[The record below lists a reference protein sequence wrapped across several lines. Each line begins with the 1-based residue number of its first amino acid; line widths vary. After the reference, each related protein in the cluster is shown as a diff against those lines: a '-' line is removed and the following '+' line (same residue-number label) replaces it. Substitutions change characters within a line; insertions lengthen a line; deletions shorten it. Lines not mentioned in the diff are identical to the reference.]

1 MFVLREKGFKKMKI
15 FGICGSTI
23 ENLKSLNP
31 NSDIQFCTV
40 IEYLTKD
47 FNKEKP
53 ICLVDQITKLALFLN
68 VKVLDIIHNGV
79 SFKKRSINY
88 ENLDRFLPKI
98 KEIEDVD
105 LMTRI
110 NIDVDLGEYS
120 WIIHLN
126 EFHQSFRNFIFKLDS
141 RLMGNKEKFSI
152 SKPYQEKMKNLFEKA
167 SDYQNFKNKVKGDY
181 PVLFSFLKKNLK
193 IFEDKNPEE
202 KEEVSEG
209 SEA

>member
-1 MFVLREKGFKKMKI
+1 MKI

-31 NSDIQFCTV
+31 DSEIQFCTV
-40 IEYLTKD
+40 IEYLTKEFD
-47 FNKEKP
+47 KEKP

-79 SFKKRSINY
+79 IWKKRVISY
-88 ENLDRFLPKI
+88 EDLDRFLPKI
-98 KEIEDVD
+98 REIDDVD

-120 WIIHLN
+120 WITHLN

-141 RLMGNKEKFSI
+141 RLTGNKEKFSI

-181 PVLFSFLKKNLK
+181 PVFFSFLKKNLK
-193 IFEDKNPEE
+193 IFEDKTSEE
-202 KEEVSEG
+202 KEVSEECE
-209 SEA
+209 S

>member
-1 MFVLREKGFKKMKI
+1 MKI

-31 NSDIQFCTV
+31 DSEIQFCTV
-40 IEYLTKD
+40 IEYLTKE

-79 SFKKRSINY
+79 IWKKRAISY
-88 ENLDRFLPKI
+88 EDLDRFLPKI
-98 KEIEDVD
+98 REIDDVD

-120 WIIHLN
+120 WITHLN

-167 SDYQNFKNKVKGDY
+167 SDYQKFKNKVKGDY
-181 PVLFSFLKKNLK
+181 PVFFSFLKKNLK
-193 IFEDKNPEE
+193 IFEDKTSEE
-202 KEEVSEG
+202 KEVSEE
-209 SEA
+209 SES

>member
-1 MFVLREKGFKKMKI
+1 MKI

-31 NSDIQFCTV
+31 DSEIQFCTV

-47 FNKEKP
+47 FDKEKP

-79 SFKKRSINY
+79 IWKKRAISY
-88 ENLDRFLPKI
+88 EDLDRFLPKI
-98 KEIEDVD
+98 REIDDVD

-120 WIIHLN
+120 WITHLN

-181 PVLFSFLKKNLK
+181 PAFFSFLKKNLK
-193 IFEDKNPEE
+193 IFEDKTSEE
-202 KEEVSEG
+202 KEVSEE
-209 SEA
+209 SES